1 MARTGSRVAVLPGIG
16 LVVARPGGVGY
27 EGAREVS
34 NAMINRHPAL
44 IAQCR
49 TREDVIAAL
58 GFARSPGPDIAVRGG
73 ARVFEPEKKP
83 RKAGPGAPRW
93 RAGPVTRKLKAPA
106 SR

>member
-49 TREDVIAAL
+49 TREAVIAAL
-58 GFARSPGPDIAVRGG
+58 GFARSRGLTSQCPAVGTALPDLVS
-73 ARVFEPEKKP
+73 VT
-83 RKAGPGAPRW
+83 AG
-93 RAGPVTRKLKAPA
+93 
-106 SR
+106 S